1 MNYSLKLRS
10 ILPYGLLILAL
21 FPSACNVTK
30 QLDDAKGERLLVKNS
45 LEITAPQKMGFA
57 QRTALAYELSGLY
70 KLKPNEKN
78 LFVFR
83 HRVWF
88 YYKYKDRKGKFAQW
102 IMRRIAEAPTIYDE
116 EQTQKTAANFKNYM
130 RQRGYFKADC
140 RFETAFVG
148 NKKAKTAYT
157 LDLGPLFTIRETAFA
172 SPDSNIQRILN
183 QEAENSQLKKGG
195 AMDGRMF
202 EAEKLRITAA
212 LKNRGYA
219 YFIPNYV
226 EFIGDSTGTATD
238 VTVEVLTETDSTL
251 HKIYRFGEVSVF
263 SSLVPDY
270 SSIRRD
276 TTLQDIYF
284 ASAEPEFKVK
294 PSRLRDEI
302 MVHPDSLYRQEAIDQ
317 TIRNLN
323 NLGIFRFVSVKPY
336 PDSLQPEQLNVAVA
350 FSTYNRLSIGGGV
363 DLNSSNSAVSGR
375 LLGIASSLNARN
387 RNVFRG
393 AELVQTNLQ
402 YNLEFDITNRNR
414 PIFSQEFAFQNDLTF
429 PRFFDYLGWW
439 KGLSKIQVGKHR
451 LLGNSFYNNLRAN
464 GQTRLSLSYNYLEL
478 INYYAYNLF
487 HATFGYEVR
496 PDQER
501 YFSFDNIGIDA
512 LRPVFGTQFDSL
524 FGRNEFLK
532 NSFDRQLFTGF
543 LMRSMTH
550 TINSKPN
557 AFGERWYMRFNAE
570 LSGLEIFMLNQLW
583 SAAFKDQT
591 WRIAD
596 VDFSKYL
603 RLEIDGSYTR
613 EFSRSLTA
621 ALRLGAGVV
630 GAYGDT
636 REVPYVKQF
645 FVGGPSSIRA
655 WRIRELGPGKFRDPN
670 PPAGPPYYQAANFRL
685 DFNAELRFPLFWW
698 FKGALFVDGGNIWTF
713 QPDPDR
719 PGGELRWDS
728 YKDIALGTGF
738 GIRGDFDFF
747 VLRFD
752 LGLKMRQPYPDDTG
766 RYWVLRNWSDLSL
779 RAFNPNLSVGYP
791 F

>member
-1 MNYSLKLRS
+1 MNYSQIFRG
-10 ILPYGLLILAL
+10 ILPYRILIPALLL
-21 FPSACNVTK
+21 SACNVTK
-30 QLDDAKGERLLVKNS
+30 QLDDTKGERLLVKNS
-45 LEITAPQKMGFA
+45 LEIITPQKLGFS
-57 QRTALAYELSGLY
+57 QRTALLYELSGLY

-88 YYKYKDRKGKFAQW
+88 YYTYKDRKGKFAQW
-102 IMRRIAEAPTIYDE
+102 IMRRVAEAPTIYDDD
-116 EQTQKTAANFKNYM
+116 QTQNTALNFKNYM
-130 RQRGYFKADC
+130 RQRGYFDAECTYRTDFPGGK
-140 RFETAFVG
+140 R
-148 NKKAKTAYT
+148 AKTSYT
-157 LDLGPLFTIRETAFA
+157 LNLGPLFTIREVAYT
-172 SPDSNIQRILN
+172 SPDSNIQHILN
-183 QEAENSQLKKGG
+183 HVAGDARLKKGG
-195 AMDGRMF
+195 AMDGRAF
-202 EAEKLRITAA
+202 ESEKLRITSA

-238 VTVEVLTETDSTL
+238 VTVEVLAESDSTL
-251 HKIYRFGEVSVF
+251 HKTYRFGDVAVF

-276 TTLQDIYF
+276 TTLDGIYF
-284 ASAEPEFKVK
+284 ASSDPEFKVK
-294 PSRLRDEI
+294 PGRLSSEI
-302 MVHPDSLYRQEAIDQ
+302 RVHPDSLYRQDSIDQ

-336 PDSLQPEQLNVAVA
+336 PDSVLSERLNVAVA
-350 FSTYNRLSIGGGV
+350 FSTYNRLSIGGGI

-387 RNVFRG
+387 RNVFGG

-402 YNLEFDITNRNR
+402 YNLEFDIANRNR
-414 PIFSQEFAFQNDLTF
+414 PIFSQEFSFQNDLTI

-439 KGLSKIQVGKHR
+439 RGLSKIQFGKHR
-451 LLGNSFYNNLRAN
+451 LLSEKFYNSLRAD

-487 HATFGYEVR
+487 HTTFGYELR
-496 PDQER
+496 PDPER
-501 YFSFDNIGIDA
+501 YFSFDVIGVDA
-512 LRPVFGTQFDSL
+512 LRPVFGSQFDSL

-550 TINSKPN
+550 TITGKPN
-557 AFGERWYMRFNAE
+557 AYGERWYMRFNAE
-570 LSGLEIFMLNQLW
+570 LSGLEIFTLNRLW
-583 SAAFKDQT
+583 SAAFKEQT
-591 WRIAD
+591 WSIAD

-603 RLEIDGSYTR
+603 RMEVDGSYTR
-613 EFSRSLTA
+613 EFSRNLTGA
-621 ALRLGAGVV
+621 VRVGAGFVS
-630 GAYGDT
+630 AYGDT

-655 WRIRELGPGKFRDPN
+655 WRIRELGPGKFQDPD
-670 PPAGPPYYQAANFRL
+670 PPAGPPYYQAANFRFE
-685 DFNAELRFPLFWW
+685 FNAELRFPLFWW
-698 FKGALFVDGGNIWTF
+698 FKGAVFIDGGNIWTF

-747 VLRFD
+747 ILRFD
-752 LGLKMRQPYPDDTG
+752 LGLKMRQPYRDESG
-766 RYWVLRNWSDLSL
+766 RYWVLRDWSDLSL
-779 RAFNPNLSVGYP
+779 RSFNPNLSVGYP